1 MKILLPVDGSPASL
15 AAVRHALRLRAEG
28 LPSTFVLVNVQVP
41 PTLYEIV
48 LAHDAQV
55 LTDVMRDS
63 GADLLANA
71 EAILSAVG
79 ADWESEVVAGD
90 PGHQLVDLI
99 ENYGCDAV
107 LMGSGA
113 GAPGS
118 VASAVLQHSPVPVTL
133 VREASEERA

>member
-41 PTLYEIV
+41 PSLYEIV
-48 LAHDAQV
+48 VAHDVDV

-63 GADLLANA
+63 GADLLASSEAMLNA
-71 EAILSAVG
+71 AG
-79 ADWESEVVAGD
+79 AEWESEVVAGD
-90 PGHQLVDLI
+90 PGHQLVDMI
-99 ENYGCDAV
+99 DNYGCDAV

-133 VREASEERA
+133 VRAANEDQA